1 MAFEAHIREMSH
13 EGGMLAPFTGD
24 APKLGQVMQLPGG
37 KWVGKVDSVI
47 GEISAAVVHV
57 TPFRDVEVELLIG
70 QPLEVAP
77 PMERRDGRRGR
88 RDNRE
93 KSHVKD
99 GDWTCPKCQ
108 NHNFAWRDKCNRC
121 EVLKSEVVGKNQGG
135 DRRGGGGGFR
145 GGGDRR
151 DNRGGGR
158 RDGGQRRDDRG
169 RGRPG
174 DREQRPSNDRP
185 PRREYKGSNDRK
197 PKRRDSRGPG
207 GWGPKGKGGN
217 RRR

>member
-77 PMERRDGRRGR
+77 PKERRDDRRGR

-135 DRRGGGGGFR
+135 DRRGGGGGCR

-151 DNRGGGR
+151 GNRGGGR

>member
-77 PMERRDGRRGR
+77 PKERRDDRRGR

-169 RGRPG
+169 RGSPG